1 MRAAVLTALGGS
13 VRLEDIA
20 VPRPGRGQVLFKI
33 AASGV
38 CFTDIKVGQ
47 ALAAKTPLVPGHE
60 PVGVVHTLGDGVAGR
75 RDRRR
80 RPSRPQASRPSPYCP
95 ARRHITERPVAAPDS
110 RWLTLNLVIDRVIQ
124 NDGLDVVSHRGAR
137 QLASP

>member
-1 MRAAVLTALGGS
+1 MSFGDVVQQLISLLQNRMAPLDSLPATNRRMRAAVLTALGGS

-75 RDRRR
+75 R
-80 RPSRPQASRPSPYCP
+80 QARVLRSTHASG
-95 ARRHITERPVAAPDS
+95 AANPDFS
-110 RWLTLNLVIDRVIQ
+110 WNVDCGGV
-124 NDGLDVVSHRGAR
+124 
-137 QLASP
+137 